1 MQGYHKPAHRRVQSA
16 DEQQW
21 GHRIHGVRAAEP
33 AAAAAT
39 MGCGGLKPT
48 SEHILPTLLFFK
60 KKKKK
65 KAPFKE
71 KSVRWSR
78 HADDVILG
86 FIPGTENEFPDFY
99 VYVNSLNENL
109 KLSLEYDLQAINFLD
124 LRIYFHLQKNDWP
137 RHHITC
143 GQFSSPTAH

>member
-60 KKKKK
+60 KKRRKKLHSKKK
-65 KAPFKE
+65 VCDE
-71 KSVRWSR
+71 
-78 HADDVILG
+78 ADTLMMWFWVL
-86 FIPGTENEFPDFY
+86 FQAQKM
-99 VYVNSLNENL
+99 NS
-109 KLSLEYDLQAINFLD
+109 QIFM
-124 LRIYFHLQKNDWP
+124 FTW
-137 RHHITC
+137 
-143 GQFSSPTAH
+143 TA